1 MQSTN
6 SFKSPVNI
14 DADKEKS
21 QFFSTQVLISN
32 PEPGKTIENITRNTW
47 AETTCPNQESS
58 VNSGTKTL
66 VPPDVYNYRSRASG
80 NWTAY
85 TTKWLVSKN
94 GGAYAPVTTLNS
106 LSPYYPTSGNANSV
120 EIMNGHTISANIAQ
134 YVPSTTI
141 DNGGILTV
149 PSGANGIGF
158 ATGTTLT
165 NNGTLNCN
173 AGGSGYFAWDGYGV
187 ILNGG
192 SFVNNNI
199 TAISSTGTITMQSAG
214 STITNNLAGTINNNS
229 GGIFAID
236 ASGSSS
242 SVYGGIY
249 SYANG
254 GTLVTNYGTINNTSP
269 TGYYVY
275 SGGKY
280 YHGGEIILNNLNNY
294 GTINNSMN
302 GNNNANIVI
311 YYNTFINFAGGTINN
326 SGNLNIGGHSV
337 SATCI
342 NNGTYNEGW
351 ATIVDGGSSLTNNA
365 LANFNLS
372 ASGSLVFSS
381 GIDYGAN
388 NGTITNLGTF
398 APPWCG
404 ISLNAGATSF
414 TNTALIIDNG
424 TIYNMGSFTNTTTST
439 FNYKA
444 NSGSISGNNYLT
456 YKGDAKLIYN
466 GTTPQTTNFYE
477 YPMSVS
483 GSPNY
488 ITINNPGGVIL
499 NASRT
504 VNYNS
509 TYPATQGAPYMQL
522 LNGGLDL
529 NQKVLT
535 LNSSATNAIIRTSG
549 YILSNNAD
557 PTFNGKVQWNIGNTP
572 GAHIYPF
579 GVNATTYIPF
589 TFNLAAGGNTGGYVT
604 VSTYPTG
611 GTTATDV
618 FNSKPNIVANL
629 NGIYMGSSTPAN
641 AGYIVRRFWRIEP
654 SDNPITGSAA
664 ITFTYGSDANEA
676 PVSGEAPFMIAQKFD
691 IGINSWVYPELP
703 NQTNDISVNTV
714 TVPVVS
720 SFSPWALTQKNNPL
734 PVNLV
739 SFEAN
744 CKGGKVDLTWSTAT
758 ETNNDYF
765 TLERSVDAENWSV
778 IDIIDGNGNSNE
790 LINYQYT
797 DEKSL
802 GGLSYY
808 RLRQTDFNGQFE
820 VFSPVSVVCTS
831 EATGDL
837 TIYPNPFSNQLIV
850 QFGETDE
857 SKARVRVT
865 DMLGNI
871 VADKEINVNGGSNTY
886 VLDMENTA
894 AGLYNVEFS
903 SGKTLQSRRILKN

>member
-1 MQSTN
+1 
-6 SFKSPVNI
+6 V
-14 DADKEKS
+14 
-21 QFFSTQVLISN
+21 
-32 PEPGKTIENITRNTW
+32 
-47 AETTCPNQESS
+47 
-58 VNSGTKTL
+58 
-66 VPPDVYNYRSRASG
+66 
-80 NWTAY
+80 
-85 TTKWLVSKN
+85 
-94 GGAYAPVTTLNS
+94 
-106 LSPYYPTSGNANSV
+106 
-120 EIMNGHTISANIAQ
+120 
-134 YVPSTTI
+134 
-141 DNGGILTV
+141 
-149 PSGANGIGF
+149 
-158 ATGTTLT
+158 
-165 NNGTLNCN
+165 
-173 AGGSGYFAWDGYGV
+173 
-187 ILNGG
+187 
-192 SFVNNNI
+192 
-199 TAISSTGTITMQSAG
+199 
-214 STITNNLAGTINNNS
+214 
-229 GGIFAID
+229 
-236 ASGSSS
+236 
-242 SVYGGIY
+242 
-249 SYANG
+249 
-254 GTLVTNYGTINNTSP
+254 
-269 TGYYVY
+269 
-275 SGGKY
+275 
-280 YHGGEIILNNLNNY
+280 
-294 GTINNSMN
+294 
-302 GNNNANIVI
+302 
-311 YYNTFINFAGGTINN
+311 
-326 SGNLNIGGHSV
+326 
-337 SATCI
+337 
-342 NNGTYNEGW
+342 
-351 ATIVDGGSSLTNNA
+351 
-365 LANFNLS
+365 
-372 ASGSLVFSS
+372 
-381 GIDYGAN
+381 
-388 NGTITNLGTF
+388 
-398 APPWCG
+398 
-404 ISLNAGATSF
+404 
-414 TNTALIIDNG
+414 
-424 TIYNMGSFTNTTTST
+424 
-439 FNYKA
+439 
-444 NSGSISGNNYLT
+444 
-456 YKGDAKLIYN
+456 
-466 GTTPQTTNFYE
+466 
-477 YPMSVS
+477 
-483 GSPNY
+483 
-488 ITINNPGGVIL
+488 
-499 NASRT
+499 
-504 VNYNS
+504 
-509 TYPATQGAPYMQL
+509 
-522 LNGGLDL
+522 
-529 NQKVLT
+529 
-535 LNSSATNAIIRTSG
+535 
-549 YILSNNAD
+549 
-557 PTFNGKVQWNIGNTP
+557 
-572 GAHIYPF
+572 YPF

-618 FNSKPNIVANL
+618 FNSKPSIVANL

-765 TLERSVDAENWSV
+765 TLERSVDAENWSL

-871 VADKEINVNGGSNTY
+871 VADKEINVEGGSNAY

-894 AGLYNVEFS
+894 AGLYNIEFT
-903 SGKTLQSRRILKN
+903 SGKTVQSKRIVKY